1 VKLVDPTSLGVTLD
15 RLNEALFFDRAL
27 AKADREE
34 AAHWIA
40 ARQGLPGSYA
50 GLFAVTPEDLS
61 GGATVFTGEK
71 VRTGAAT
78 RHILG
83 EEAGRALA
91 LLGVKSADVREAM
104 KRAGAGMEERVVDW
118 ERTLGHA
125 AGMYCCGICTC
136 SYWRNL
142 TAGGL
147 SHAGPR
153 LARGLKDL
161 KAHRLAGGT
170 WRRFPLHYTLLALVE
185 MDLPGAIGEMRHAAP
200 ALERSLKRAARDDM
214 YATRRRV
221 LAQRVLAR
229 V

>member
-1 VKLVDPTSLGVTLD
+1 MKLVDPTSLGATLD
-15 RLNEALFFDRAL
+15 RLNEALFFGRAL
-27 AKADREE
+27 AKADKEE
-34 AAHWIA
+34 AARWIA

-50 GLFAVTPEDLS
+50 GLFAVTPKDAA
-61 GGATVFTGEK
+61 GDAAVFTGEK
-71 VRTGAAT
+71 VRSGAAT

-83 EEAGRALA
+83 EEAGRVLA

-104 KRAGAGMEERVVDW
+104 KRSRAGMEARVGDW
-118 ERTLGHA
+118 DRTLGHA

-147 SHAGPR
+147 LHAETR

-161 KAHRLAGGT
+161 KAHRLSGGA

-185 MDLPGAIGEMRHAAP
+185 MDLPAAIGEMRHAAP
-200 ALERSLKRAARDDM
+200 ALERSLKRAAQDGT
-214 YATRRRV
+214 YAARRRV
-221 LAQRVLAR
+221 LAERVLAK